1 MQLLD
6 THPWIVEGDVAGSG
20 VIFELDA
27 AASGDG
33 ISPKLQQLIATQP
46 VPLAGGRE
54 SVEQDELSATVT
66 NATTTTTAAG
76 IMIVWPPTKMV
87 LMRQSGNVATGY

>member
-6 THPWIVEGDVAGSG
+6 THPWIVEGDVAGPG
-20 VIFELDA
+20 VTFELGA

-33 ISPKLQQLIATQP
+33 IPRKLQQLIATQP
-46 VPLAGGRE
+46 GPLAGGGE

-66 NATTTTTAAG
+66 NATTTTTVAG
-76 IMIVWPPTKMV
+76 VMIV
-87 LMRQSGNVATGY
+87 

>member
-6 THPWIVEGDVAGSG
+6 THTWIVEGDVAGSG

-33 ISPKLQQLIATQP
+33 IPRKLQQLIATQP
-46 VPLAGGRE
+46 GPLAGGRE
-54 SVEQDELSATVT
+54 SVEQDKLSATVT
-66 NATTTTTAAG
+66 NVTTTTSVAG
-76 IMIVWPPTKMV
+76 IMIV
-87 LMRQSGNVATGY
+87 